1 MEWNQFVLDI
11 GELDPDQVEELFLRH
26 GAQAVTLSDA
36 ADDPVLEPAPGE
48 TPLWA
53 RTRMTG
59 LFDKDTNLDAL
70 RLDLLSTFSLPSLPA
85 HQVEPLAD
93 RAWEREWLRDFKPVR
108 FGNRLW
114 VSPAHMEVSDADA
127 VVLKMDPGLAFGTG
141 THETTSLC
149 LRWLDGADVDGKK
162 ILDYGCG
169 SGILAI
175 AALLLGAAHADAC
188 DIDPQAVTAT
198 LDNAARNGVLDR
210 LAASELAPS
219 TGQYDIVLAN
229 ILAEPLKK
237 LAAEICARLSPDGS
251 LVLSGI
257 LGNQADAVIRAY
269 APWICFASPTVL
281 GDWVRL
287 DGRKVED

>member
-11 GELDPDQVEELFLRH
+11 GDLDSNRVEELFLRH

-36 ADDPVLEPAPGE
+36 ADDPILEPAPGE
-48 TPLWA
+48 TPLWN

-59 LFDKDTNLDAL
+59 LFGQDTNLDAL
-70 RLDLLSTFSLPSLPA
+70 RLDLISTFSLASLPA
-85 HQVEPLAD
+85 HHVEILGD
-93 RAWEREWLRDFKPVR
+93 RAWEREWLKDFKPVC
-108 FGNRLW
+108 FGSRLW
-114 VSPAHMEVSDADA
+114 VSPVHMEVSEADA

-149 LRWLDGADVDGKK
+149 LRWLDREDVSGKT

-175 AALLLGAAHADAC
+175 AALLLGAAHATAY

-198 LDNAARNGVLDR
+198 LDNAQRNGVADR
-210 LAASELAPS
+210 LTAGADATP

-229 ILAEPLKK
+229 ILAETLKK
-237 LAAEICARLSPDGS
+237 LASQICERLRPGGS
-251 LVLSGI
+251 LLLSGI
-257 LGNQADAVIRAY
+257 LGDQADDVIRAY
-269 APWICFASPTVL
+269 APWIRFDPPTIL

-287 DGRKVED
+287 DGRKVRD